1 MYMVASVTSLKKAVA
16 PNCIRDC
23 HVEVETGG
31 AELGLAR
38 DDTVEAFG
46 AARAHTVQK
55 RNRTVILPPL
65 RSAAP
70 PAARARDIVDDDD
83 RFNLGETTCRRLQ
96 RDLRNP
102 NKPRILADLVQNTAE
117 YASGR
122 IADLMSLRGV
132 SHEFKHAVSDAIGFL
147 NNRCWT
153 ALDARVEPGET
164 SLLWASRRSDEIVA
178 TNRCAF
184 VCLRHRLETLRW
196 NVDRSRAPGA
206 AHLPL
211 ELLGDANTVLT
222 ALDVSEGCIDA
233 NKLRNL
239 RELKSLSAW
248 GLSGATCFGDLPAL
262 ESLVLVNVWGH
273 LRGLRGCVAL
283 RELSLEGSYVPDT
296 RFTGLRD
303 VLSQLV
309 KLNLSECTG
318 FTSVSSLT
326 ACVSLRDLN
335 LSYTSVADLRGLE
348 ELPALETLDLR
359 GILTSNGYLL
369 KRCARLRALSTDL
382 YFDVPVDVQVR
393 CTVLRREHPLQNRRV
408 L

>member
-1 MYMVASVTSLKKAVA
+1 MHKVASVTSLKKAVA
-16 PNCIRDC
+16 PNCIPDC

-55 RNRTVILPPL
+55 PNSTVILPPF
-65 RSAAP
+65 RSAAS
-70 PAARARDIVDDDD
+70 PAPRARDIVDDDD
-83 RFNLGETTCRRLQ
+83 RVKLGGTTRRRLP

-122 IADLMSLRGV
+122 IADLMSLRSV
-132 SHEFKHAVSDAIGFL
+132 SHEFKNTVSDAMGFL
-147 NNRCWT
+147 NGRCWT
-153 ALDARVEPGET
+153 AFDARVELSGT
-164 SLLWASRRSDEIVA
+164 SLLWASRESDEIVA

-196 NVDRSRAPGA
+196 DVDRSRTPGA
-206 AHLPL
+206 ARLPL
-211 ELLGDANTVLT
+211 ELFGDANTVLT
-222 ALDVSEGCIDA
+222 ALDVGQGCIDA

-239 RELKSLSAW
+239 RGLKSLSAR
-248 GLSGATCFGDLPAL
+248 GLSGATCFCDLPAL
-262 ESLVLVNVWGH
+262 ESLTLADAWGH

-296 RFTGLRD
+296 RLTGLQD

-326 ACVSLRDLN
+326 ACVSLRELN

-348 ELPALETLDLR
+348 ELPALEVLDLR

-393 CTVLRREHPLQNRRV
+393 CTFLRREHPLQSRRV